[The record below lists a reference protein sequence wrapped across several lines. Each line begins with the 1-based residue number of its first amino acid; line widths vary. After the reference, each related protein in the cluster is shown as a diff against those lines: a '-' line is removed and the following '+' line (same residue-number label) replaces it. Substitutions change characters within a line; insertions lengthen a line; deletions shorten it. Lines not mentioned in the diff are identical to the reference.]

1 MTKICPI
8 IQYHVGNLGVG
19 VKMPT
24 KDKNYCEF
32 DEKRVAGIM
41 EQADHALPVIE
52 NFLKTANDEKQ
63 ILEGLYVIDKMIDN
77 KVQGAEKLYPTLS
90 RFNDTNSPN
99 VQVMLA
105 GIYRKTRPIEAFGPL
120 NKMLIKQS
128 TNPSACCY
136 FDPTEEIGGA
146 IFEYLKSGAAIYD
159 YAKQAEFTKND
170 SIQKA
175 G

>member
-41 EQADHALPVIE
+41 EQAEHALPVIE
-52 NFLKTANDEKQ
+52 NFLKNANDEKQ
-63 ILEGLYVIDKMIDN
+63 ILEGLYVVDKMID
-77 KVQGAEKLYPTLS
+77 KKIQGAEKLYPTLS
-90 RFNDTNSPN
+90 RFNNSNSPN
-99 VQVMLA
+99 IQTMLS
-105 GIYRKTRPIEAFGPL
+105 GIYRKTRPVEAFGPL
-120 NKMLIKQS
+120 WKMLIKQS
-128 TNPSACCY
+128 INPSANY
-136 FDPTEEIGGA
+136 PYDPTEEIGGA

-159 YAKQAEFTKND
+159 YTKTSEIYKN
-170 SIQKA
+170 
-175 G
+175 